1 MENITET
8 KDEGSHL
15 NEFQDVNL
23 KEINFSIN
31 NHEIEDGF
39 NEKQQIN
46 EIFDIQDVH
55 IQDIHIQDVHIQ
67 DVHIQNDDLGIE
79 KRLRVCSCSSDDENV
94 FRSPEE
100 WPDRMRQL
108 EDEQE
113 QLNSSLLALTSHFAQ
128 VQLRLKQIVDAGT
141 EEREILLKELEEFAF
156 RGIPDSREV
165 EIGLIQTNPNQDLIP
180 ITSEDKLEQQRL
192 KQKELIEKLKEQLED
207 LEKYAYETGDINSI
221 PSSML
226 LERQTV
232 IIEQLKGKLPLNLDE
247 LDKLS
252 PEDLRKQVDQAIR
265 DVSNILM
272 FFHNLI

>member
-23 KEINFSIN
+23 KEINLSIN
-31 NHEIEDGF
+31 NNQIEDGF

-46 EIFDIQDVH
+46 EIFHVQDVQV
-55 IQDIHIQDVHIQ
+55 QD
-67 DVHIQNDDLGIE
+67 DDLDIG

-100 WPDRMRQL
+100 WPDKMRQL

-165 EIGLIQTNPNQDLIP
+165 EIGLIQTKPNEDLIP

-265 DVSNILM
+265 DVSDILM
-272 FFHNLI
+272 CFHNQYNLKSFFNS